1 MTVSHDSTV
10 TAATARP
17 YSLVRLVG
25 VTALLISVLGAA
37 TAAMLYVSYHDA
49 VRAEQASLRNLA
61 IAFAAQ
67 TLTVAQAVDQ
77 VTRQVASAYRGNGAV
92 APPLAPYF
100 EENGP
105 AQQYLLGVHLYDA
118 KGKLMASAG
127 PPDAAGSRLPAVGA
141 PALAPRLDSPG
152 SVSVTISNVDAATG
166 RGVINFARA
175 ISNARGERIGT
186 ILAQV
191 DSERFEQIYML
202 LDMGHGGSVT
212 LFQRDGTM
220 LVRGPIL
227 PWGIGRS
234 FRTTTLFTEKL
245 PVAERGGFQSI
256 SPIDGINRLY
266 GYDSVPGFPL
276 VIITGMNLNDALAD
290 WYGRLWTALAFFG
303 LISLS
308 LAFIAR
314 RVAREATRKATL
326 IEQLAASETRAAASA
341 DYLANI
347 LNAVGT
353 PIWVLDSA
361 RRFVMMNE
369 AFSRFVGR
377 PAADLSGR
385 PEHEVLDP
393 SNLDE
398 RQRRYRRVLDG
409 AATSEALAQLRDGS
423 GEVRTVIHMSS
434 RLIDEAGQPQVV
446 SVLTD
451 ITERQRAEQR
461 LAYLADFDTLT
472 GLPNENQFR
481 RVLAHAVTEAAA
493 SGHSVGTVVVS
504 LKRLHEVSDLLGQ
517 EAGERVLRQVGETFH
532 SLSPQALVV
541 ARIKSAE
548 FAVVIAADRGRPSI
562 DEFVLGLQ
570 QRLSGAMT
578 IGGRDFYLGPV
589 MGVSVFPDDGASADE
604 LYRRA
609 ESARNREGG
618 DAEDTIHFFSPST
631 YTDLDER
638 LAIEAQLR
646 RALERNE
653 FRVEYQPKVSLLDGR
668 IVGFEAL
675 LRWFNPVLG
684 DVAPARFIPIAERT
698 GLIIAIGAWV
708 LDDTC
713 RQMRSWAVALG
724 APVKVAVNLSP
735 RQFHQKDLLPSIR
748 ACIERW
754 DVAPGSLELE
764 ITETA
769 LVSREQ
775 EVDVLMRG
783 IRALGVELS
792 IDDFGT
798 GYSSLAYLKRF
809 PVQRLKVD
817 RAFIRDL
824 GQDDGSAAIVHSVIS
839 LARNLKLLVVA
850 EGVETEEQL
859 AMLRDMQCDEF
870 QGYLFSRPVPADR
883 VLGMLEANKALA

>member
-1 MTVSHDSTV
+1 MTVPHDSSA
-10 TAATARP
+10 TAARARP
-17 YSLVRLVG
+17 YSLGRLVAT
-25 VTALLISVLGAA
+25 TALLISVLGAG
-37 TAAMLYVSYHDA
+37 TTAMLYVSYHDA

-77 VTRQVASAYRGNGAV
+77 VTRQVGRAYRNNGAMP
-92 APPLAPYF
+92 PPLAPYF
-100 EENGP
+100 EGNGP
-105 AQQYLLGVHLYDA
+105 AQQYLLGIHLYDA
-118 KGKLMASAG
+118 TGQLMAS
-127 PPDAAGSRLPAVGA
+127 GA
-141 PALAPRLDSPG
+141 PGAGQPSAPARAPVLDSPG
-152 SVSVTISNVDAATG
+152 SVSVTISNVDAVTG

-175 ISNARGERIGT
+175 ISSANGERIGT

-191 DSERFEQIYML
+191 DSERFEQLYTL
-202 LDMGHGGSVT
+202 LDLGHGGSVT
-212 LFQRDGTM
+212 LLQRDGTM

-234 FRTTTLFTEKL
+234 FKSTPLFTEQL
-245 PVAERGGFQSI
+245 PVAERGGFQSV
-256 SPIDGINRLY
+256 SPVDGIDRLY

-276 VIITGMNLNDALAD
+276 LIITGMDLDDALAD
-290 WYGRLWTALAFFG
+290 WHGRLWTALAFFG

-308 LAFIAR
+308 LALLAR
-314 RVAREATRKATL
+314 RVAREATRKAAL
-326 IEQLAASETRAAASA
+326 IDQLAASEARAGASA

-377 PAADLSGR
+377 PAAELSGR
-385 PEHEVLDP
+385 AEQEVLDP

-398 RQRRYRRVLDG
+398 RERRYRQVLDG

-423 GEVRTVIHMSS
+423 GEARTVIQMSS
-434 RLIDEAGQPQVV
+434 RLVDETGQPQVV

-461 LAYLADFDTLT
+461 LAYLADFDSLT
-472 GLPNENQFR
+472 GLPNQNQFR
-481 RVLAHAVTEAAA
+481 RMLDDAVTDAAA
-493 SGHSVGTVVVS
+493 QHGSIGIVVVS
-504 LKRLHEVSDLLGQ
+504 LKRLHEISDLLGQ
-517 EAGERVLRQVGETFH
+517 EAGERALRQVGETFH
-532 SLSPQALVV
+532 MLSPQAVVV

-548 FAVVIAADRGRPSI
+548 FAVVIAADRGRASI

-589 MGVSVFPDDGASADE
+589 MGVSVFPDDGANADE

-618 DAEDTIHFFSPST
+618 ADDDDTIHFFSPST
-631 YTDLDER
+631 HTDLDER

-653 FRVEYQPKVSLLDGR
+653 FRVEYQPKVSIADGR

-675 LRWFNPVLG
+675 LRWSNPVLG
-684 DVAPARFIPIAERT
+684 EVSPARFIPIAERT

-713 RQMRSWAVALG
+713 RQMGAWAAATG

-748 ACIERW
+748 DCIARW
-754 DVAPGSLELE
+754 GVAPGSLELE

-775 EVDVLMRG
+775 EVDALMRG

-809 PVQRLKVD
+809 PVQRLKID

-824 GQDDGSAAIVHSVIS
+824 GQDDDSAAIVHSVIN

-870 QGYLFSRPVPADR
+870 QGYLFSRPAPADR
-883 VLGMLEANKALA
+883 VLDMLEANKSLA

>member
-1 MTVSHDSTV
+1 MTVSHDSTA
-10 TAATARP
+10 TAAKARP
-17 YSLVRLVG
+17 YSLGRLAG
-25 VTALLISVLGAA
+25 VTALLIAVLGAA

-49 VRAEQASLRNLA
+49 VRAQQASLRNLA

-77 VTRQVASAYRGNGAV
+77 VTLQVGRAYRNNGALP
-92 APPLAPYF
+92 PPLAPYF
-100 EENGP
+100 DGNGP

-118 KGKLMASAG
+118 SGQLVASAA
-127 PPDAAGSRLPAVGA
+127 PPGAAGARLPSAGA
-141 PALAPRLDSPG
+141 PARPPLLDSSE
-152 SVSVTISNVDAATG
+152 SVSVTISNVDPGSG

-175 ISNARGERIGT
+175 ISDSRGERIGT
-186 ILAQV
+186 ILARV

-202 LDMGHGGSVT
+202 LDMGQGGSVT
-212 LFQRDGTM
+212 LLQRDGTM

-227 PWGIGRS
+227 PWAIGRS
-234 FRTTTLFTEKL
+234 FRNTILFTDKL
-245 PVAERGGFQSI
+245 PVAERGGFQSV
-256 SPIDGINRLY
+256 SPVDGINRLY

-276 VIITGMNLNDALAD
+276 VIITGMDLGDALAD

-308 LAFIAR
+308 LALLAR
-314 RVAREATRKATL
+314 RVAREATRKAAL
-326 IEQLAASETRAAASA
+326 IDKLAASEARAGASA

-377 PAADLSGR
+377 PAAELNGR
-385 PEHEVLDP
+385 PEHEVLDS
-393 SNLDE
+393 SNLDDRE
-398 RQRRYRRVLDG
+398 RRYRHVLDG
-409 AATSEALAQLRDGS
+409 APGSAAVAQLRDGS
-423 GEVRTVIHMSS
+423 GEARTVIQMSS
-434 RLIDEAGQPQVV
+434 RLVDEAGHPQVV

-461 LAYLADFDTLT
+461 LAYLADFDALT
-472 GLPNENQFR
+472 GLPNQNQFR
-481 RVLAHAVTEAAA
+481 RVLENAVADAAA
-493 SGHSVGTVVVS
+493 NGRSIGIVVVS
-504 LKRLHEVSDLLGQ
+504 LKRLHEISDLLGQ
-517 EAGERVLRQVGETFH
+517 DAGERALRQVGEAFH
-532 SLSPQALVV
+532 TLSPQAVVV

-548 FAVVIAADRGRPSI
+548 FAVVIAADRGRLSI

-570 QRLSGAMT
+570 QRLSGPMT

-618 DAEDTIHFFSPST
+618 SEEDTIHFFSPST
-631 YTDLDER
+631 HTDLDER

-646 RALERNE
+646 RALERKE
-653 FRVEYQPKVSLLDGR
+653 FRVEYQPKVSIRDGR

-675 LRWFNPVLG
+675 LRWSNPVLG
-684 DVAPARFIPIAERT
+684 EVSPVRFIPIAERT

-708 LDDTC
+708 LEETC
-713 RQMRSWAVALG
+713 RQMGSWAAATG

-748 ACIERW
+748 DCIARW
-754 DVAPGSLELE
+754 GVAAGSLELE

-824 GQDDGSAAIVHSVIS
+824 GQDDDSAAIVHSVIS

-859 AMLRDMQCDEF
+859 SMLREMQCDEF
-870 QGYLFSRPVPADR
+870 QGYLFSRPIAADR
-883 VLGMLEANKALA
+883 VLEMLEANKSLA

>member
-1 MTVSHDSTV
+1 MTVSHDSTA
-10 TAATARP
+10 TAARP
-17 YSLVRLVG
+17 YSLRRLVAT
-25 VTALLISVLGAA
+25 TALLISVLGAA

-49 VRAEQASLRNLA
+49 VRAQQASLRNLA

-77 VTRQVASAYRGNGAV
+77 VTRQVGRAYRDNGAMP
-92 APPLAPYF
+92 PPLAPYF
-100 EENGP
+100 EGNGP

-118 KGKLMASAG
+118 TGRLMASGASG
-127 PPDAAGSRLPAVGA
+127 ASQPPVGA
-141 PALAPRLDSPG
+141 PARAPLPDSPA
-152 SVSVTISNVDAATG
+152 SVSVTISNVDPATG

-175 ISNARGERIGT
+175 ISSASGERIGT

-191 DSERFEQIYML
+191 DSERFEQIYTL

-212 LFQRDGTM
+212 LLQRDGTM
-220 LVRGPIL
+220 LVRGPAL

-234 FRTTTLFTEKL
+234 FRSTPLFTERL
-245 PVAERGGFQSI
+245 PVAERGGFQSL
-256 SPIDGINRLY
+256 SPVDGIDRLY

-276 VIITGMNLNDALAD
+276 VIITGMDLSDALAA

-308 LAFIAR
+308 LALLAR
-314 RVAREATRKATL
+314 RLAREATRKARL
-326 IEQLAASETRAAASA
+326 IDQLAASEARAGASA

-377 PAADLSGR
+377 PAAELSGR
-385 PEHEVLDP
+385 AEHEVLDP

-398 RQRRYRRVLDG
+398 RERRYRQVLGG
-409 AATSEALAQLRDGS
+409 AATSEALGQLRDGS
-423 GEVRTVIHMSS
+423 GEARTVIQMSS
-434 RLIDEAGQPQVV
+434 RLVDEAGQPQVV

-461 LAYLADFDTLT
+461 LAYLADFDALT
-472 GLPNENQFR
+472 GLPNQNQFR
-481 RVLAHAVTEAAA
+481 RVLENAVNHAAA
-493 SGHSVGTVVVS
+493 HQRCIGIVVVS
-504 LKRLHEVSDLLGQ
+504 LKRLHEISDLLGQ
-517 EAGERVLRQVGETFH
+517 EASERALRQLGDTFH
-532 SLSPQALVV
+532 LLSSQAVVV

-548 FAVVIAADRGRPSI
+548 FAVVIAADRGRASI
-562 DEFVLGLQ
+562 DEFVHGLQ

-589 MGVSVFPDDGASADE
+589 MGVSVFPDDGADADQ
-604 LYRRA
+604 LYSRA

-618 DAEDTIHFFSPST
+618 SDDDTIHFFSHRSH
-631 YTDLDER
+631 TDLDER

-653 FRVEYQPKVSLLDGR
+653 FRVEYQPKVSIADGR

-675 LRWFNPVLG
+675 LRWSNPVLG
-684 DVAPARFIPIAERT
+684 EVSPARFIPIAERT

-713 RQMRSWAVALG
+713 RQMSAWAAATG

-748 ACIERW
+748 DCIARW
-754 DVAPGSLELE
+754 GVAPGSLELE

-809 PVQRLKVD
+809 PVQRLKID

-824 GQDDGSAAIVHSVIS
+824 GQDDDSAAIVHSVIN

-859 AMLRDMQCDEF
+859 AMLHDMRCDEF

-883 VLGMLEANKALA
+883 VLDMLEANKSLA

>member
-1 MTVSHDSTV
+1 MRLV
-10 TAATARP
+10 AATA
-17 YSLVRLVG
+17 LM
-25 VTALLISVLGAA
+25 ISVLGAA
-37 TAAMLYVSYHDA
+37 TSAMLYVSYNDA
-49 VRAEQASLRNLA
+49 LRAQQTSLRNLS

-77 VTRQVASAYRGNGAV
+77 VIRQVGRVYRGGV
-92 APPLAPYF
+92 APPPSLSPYF
-100 EENGP
+100 DENGP
-105 AQQYLLGVHLYDA
+105 AQEYLLGVHLYDA
-118 KGKLMASAG
+118 GGRLIAS
-127 PPDAAGSRLPAVGA
+127 GA
-141 PALAPRLDSPG
+141 PASVAIASEPIPPPASVPQPDGPT
-152 SVSVTISNVDAATG
+152 SVSITISNVDPATG

-175 ISNARGERIGT
+175 ISNQRGERTGT

-191 DSERFEQIYML
+191 DSKRFERIYTL
-202 LDMGHGGSVT
+202 VELGKGGSVT

-220 LVRGPIL
+220 LVRGPNL
-227 PWGIGRS
+227 PSGIGRS
-234 FRTTTLFTEKL
+234 FKSTPLFMQRL
-245 PVAERGGFQSI
+245 PVAERGGFESV
-256 SPIDGINRLY
+256 SPIDGVMRLY

-276 VIITGMNLNDALAD
+276 VIITGMNRADALAA
-290 WYGRLWTALAFFG
+290 WYGRLWTALGFF
-303 LISLS
+303 SLVS
-308 LAFIAR
+308 LTLVFLAW
-314 RVAREATRKATL
+314 RVARDTARQAKL
-326 IEQLAASETRAAASA
+326 IDRLAASEARAEASA
-341 DYLANI
+341 EYLANI

-361 RRFVMMNE
+361 RKFVMMNE

-377 PAADLSGR
+377 PAADLAGL

-398 RQRRYRRVLDG
+398 RERRYRQVLDN
-409 AATSEALAQLRDGS
+409 AATSEALAELRDGA
-423 GEVRTVIHMSS
+423 GETRTVIQLTSK
-434 RLIDEAGQPQVV
+434 LVNVTGQAQLV

-461 LAYLADFDTLT
+461 LAYLADFDSLT
-472 GLPNENQFR
+472 GLPNQNQFL
-481 RVLAHAVTEAAA
+481 RVLDAVIADAAK
-493 SGHSVGTVVVS
+493 HDRMVGTVVVS
-504 LKRLHEVSDLLGQ
+504 LKRLHEISDLLGQ
-517 EAGERVLRQVGETFH
+517 EAGDGALRQVGETFRT
-532 SLSPQALVV
+532 LLPQALVV
-541 ARIKSAE
+541 ARIKASE
-548 FAVVIAADRGRPSI
+548 FAVLVATDRCRIAIEEFAI
-562 DEFVLGLQ
+562 DLQ
-570 QRLSGAMT
+570 QRLSGPMT

-589 MGVSVFPDDGASADE
+589 MGVSVFPEDGATADE

-618 DAEDTIHFFSPST
+618 NDDEPIHFFSPST
-631 YTDLDER
+631 HTDLDER

-646 RALERNE
+646 RALDRRE
-653 FRVEYQPKVSLLDGR
+653 FRLEYQPKVSIADGR

-675 LRWFNPVLG
+675 LRWNNPVLG
-684 DVAPARFIPIAERT
+684 EVSPVQFVPIAERT

-708 LDDTC
+708 LDETC
-713 RQMRSWAVALG
+713 RQMRSWTASTG

-748 ACIERW
+748 DCIDRW
-754 DVAPGSLELE
+754 NVPPGSLELE

-824 GQDDGSAAIVHSVIS
+824 GQDDDSAAIVHSVIS
-839 LARNLKLLVVA
+839 LARNLKLGVVA

-859 AMLRDMQCDEF
+859 AMLRDMACDEY
-870 QGYLFSRPVPADR
+870 QGFLFSRAVPAGQ
-883 VLGMLEANKALA
+883 VVALLEANKSLA